1 MRHWVPRPI
10 YWIFSLMFFFLI
22 CMSAYRIFFFEH
34 FGSQSP
40 SFDVL
45 WMGLRYDARAVSIL
59 GLAMSLLIALPVLNP
74 TSHALT
80 GKGWTI
86 VLTIV
91 WLIFLFFYGADFYYH
106 DYLKQRLSASVLQF
120 LADANISAGMV
131 WETYPV
137 LRIML
142 LLIFMAGIFAFFHAQ
157 LLQKIKS
164 FQPVTEK
171 KKIIPAYILFV
182 LLMAIA
188 AFGRIG
194 QYPLR
199 WSDAFLFTDDFK
211 ASASLN
217 PFQSFISTFQFRN
230 DGFDEKLTSD
240 GFSRMA
246 EYLNIDPAQKN
257 SLNYVRKYNY
267 VRSDNQPPMNVVLVI
282 CESFHAPKCSA
293 FGNSLDPTPY
303 FKNLADQGVLYDR
316 CFTPAFGTARGVWS
330 VITGIP
336 DVLTTQTSSRN
347 PLLVDQHSIFN
358 DFKDYEKFYFLGG
371 STSWANI
378 QGVLKNNI
386 DGLNIVEQDQFTS
399 QRVDVWGISDKNLF
413 LESNQIL
420 SKQTK
425 PFFAIIQTADNHR
438 PYTIPQEDIGAFQ
451 KKAHSAA
458 SLSANFFENNEQ
470 YNAFRYMDFS
480 IKTFMDAARKSNY
493 FSNTL
498 FVFVG
503 DHGLRGGVGSA
514 YPKVYSEIGISAEH
528 VPLLFYAP
536 GKLIPKRK
544 HQVCSQLDVLPSIAG
559 FVKHSHT
566 NSTLGRNLFDTNS
579 LKSGQVFIADPDNG
593 NHTLLNDSFYFTEFT
608 RIGKYQF
615 GSMLHDQKIPL
626 DKRHDSIQHSL
637 ATQLRDWQSTAR
649 YLLFHNKKNK

>member
-1 MRHWVPRPI
+1 MRLCIPRPI
-10 YWIFSLMFFFLI
+10 FWIFSLMIFFLI

-34 FGSQSP
+34 FGNHSITL
-40 SFDVL
+40 DVF
-45 WMGLRYDARAVSIL
+45 WMGFRYDARAVSVL
-59 GLAMSLLIALPVLNP
+59 GLAMSIFIAFPSFNP
-74 TSHALT
+74 AYFTKSR
-80 GKGWTI
+80 KWWTI
-86 VLTIV
+86 ALTIV
-91 WLIFLFFYGADFYYH
+91 WLFFLFFYGADFYYH

-137 LRIML
+137 MRIML
-142 LLIFMAGIFAFFHAQ
+142 LLILLAGTFAFLHAW
-157 LLQKIKS
+157 LLQKIQS
-164 FQPVTEK
+164 LQPVTEK
-171 KKIIPAYILFV
+171 KKTIPAYVLFV
-182 LLMAIA
+182 LVMSVA

-230 DGFDEKLTSD
+230 DGFDEALTRD

-246 EYLNIDPAQKN
+246 EYFDIDPTQKN
-257 SLNYVRKYNY
+257 SLNYARKYDFDT
-267 VRSDNQPPMNVVLVI
+267 SDYRPPMNVVLVI
-282 CESFHAPKCSA
+282 CESFHAPKSSA

-303 FKNLADQGVLYDR
+303 FKKLADEGLLYDR
-316 CFTPAFGTARGVWS
+316 CFTPAFGTARGVWA

-336 DVLTTQTSSRN
+336 DVLTTKTSSRN
-347 PLLVDQHSIFN
+347 PLLVNQHSILN

-386 DGLNIVEQDQFTS
+386 DGLNIVEQEQFS
-399 QRVDVWGISDKNLF
+399 SKRVDVWGISDKNLF

-438 PYTIPQEDIGAFQ
+438 PYTIPQEDIGKFQ
-451 KKAHSAA
+451 KKTFST
-458 SLSANFFENNEQ
+458 SLLSANFFENNEQ

-480 IKTFMDAARKSNY
+480 IKTFMDAARSSKY

-536 GKLIPKRK
+536 GKIIPNRK
-544 HQVCSQLDVLPSIAG
+544 HQVCSQLDILPSIAG
-559 FVKHSHT
+559 FVKHAHI
-566 NSTLGRNLFDTNS
+566 NSTLGRNLFDTNTQ
-579 LKSGQVFIADPDNG
+579 KSGHVFIADPENG

-608 RIGKYQF
+608 RIGKNQF
-615 GSMLHDQKIPL
+615 GSMLHDQKIPI
-626 DKRHDSIQHSL
+626 DKKHDSIQKSMAIH
-637 ATQLRDWQSTAR
+637 LRDWQSTAR